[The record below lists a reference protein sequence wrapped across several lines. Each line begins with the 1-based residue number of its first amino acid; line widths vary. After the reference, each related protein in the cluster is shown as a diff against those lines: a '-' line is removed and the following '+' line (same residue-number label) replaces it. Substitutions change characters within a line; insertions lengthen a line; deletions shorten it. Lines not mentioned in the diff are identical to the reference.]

1 MLAIFRDWLKTN
13 LKLNLPKQRFFVHLL
28 CNKRMNRKFLLDW
41 RSFIICG
48 SSTFEPKDNKNIR
61 HNAEQSK
68 KIERHVALGLNSNVF
83 FGQLS

>member
-1 MLAIFRDWLKTN
+1 
-13 LKLNLPKQRFFVHLL
+13 
-28 CNKRMNRKFLLDW
+28 MNRKFLLDW

-61 HNAEQSK
+61 NNAEQSK

-83 FGQLS
+83 FGELS